1 MNNEKDILESIK
13 NEITT
18 DALGYIG
25 KHENFDLLLKQI
37 DTIINGNKY
46 DFEKLFKSVS
56 VDKQKEMSVLLRLY
70 KGDYNQVMEALKNEK

>member
-1 MNNEKDILESIK
+1 MNNEKNILESIK
-13 NEITT
+13 NEITIN
-18 DALGYIG
+18 ALEYIG
-25 KHENFDLLLKQI
+25 KNENFDSLLKQI

-70 KGDYNQVMEALKNEK
+70 EGDYNQVMEVLKK